1 MKKRLM
7 ALICVALLT
16 VGMTMTVAAAPSPAA
31 AAPSPAADGI
41 VTGVEKAVNKDNV
54 AVEVVAE
61 NLSADQY
68 ATEMAYIKNVDNL
81 KKELGTAYKD
91 GMAIID
97 TKNVKVVGEAS
108 LIAWPVTITFTAKS
122 IKATDDVVMLHYN
135 ETNKAW
141 EVIKATV
148 GDGTI
153 TGTFNSLSPVVFVK
167 AGAATSPTTGEPI
180 SLMVAGAAVLM
191 GAAGAVVSKKRK

>member
-1 MKKRLM
+1 MKKRLI
-7 ALICVALLT
+7 ALFSAALL
-16 VGMTMTVAAAPSPAA
+16 VAGMTMTVAAAPSPAA
-31 AAPSPAADGI
+31 TGV
-41 VTGVEKAVNKDNV
+41 VTGIEKAVNKDNV

-61 NLSADQY
+61 DLSADQY

>member
-31 AAPSPAADGI
+31 SGV
-41 VTGVEKAVNKDNV
+41 VTAIEKAVDKNNAAI
-54 AVEVVAE
+54 AVTGADAKLVLE
-61 NLSADQY
+61 NLPADQY
-68 ATEMAYIKNVDNL
+68 TAEINYIKNVDNM
-81 KKELGTAYKD
+81 KKALGSYYKD
-91 GMAIID
+91 GMGIID
-97 TKNVKVVGEAS
+97 TKNVKVVGDAS
-108 LIAWPVTITFTAKS
+108 LIAWPATVTFTANG
-122 IKATDDVVMLHYN
+122 IKATDEVVILHYSDA
-135 ETNKAW
+135 NKAW
-141 EVIKATV
+141 EAIKTTT
-148 GDGTI
+148 GEGTI
-153 TGTFNSLSPVVFVK
+153 TATFNSLSPVVFVK

>member
-31 AAPSPAADGI
+31 SGV
-41 VTGVEKAVNKDNV
+41 VTAIEKAVDKNNAAIVVTGADAKL
-54 AVEVVAE
+54 VAE
-61 NLSADQY
+61 DLPADQY
-68 ATEMAYIKNVDNL
+68 ATEIAYIKNVDNL
-81 KKELGTAYKD
+81 KKELGSSYKD

-97 TKNVKVVGEAS
+97 TKNVRVIGDANS
-108 LIAWPVTITFTAKS
+108 IAWPVTITFTAKS
-122 IKATDDVVMLHYN
+122 IKATDDVVMLYYN
-135 ETNKAW
+135 VTDSKW
-141 EVIKATV
+141 EVIKATA

>member
-16 VGMTMTVAAAPSPAA
+16 VGMTMTVA

-153 TGTFNSLSPVVFVK
+153 TGTFNSLSLVVFVK

>member
-31 AAPSPAADGI
+31 SGV
-41 VTGVEKAVNKDNV
+41 VTAIEKAVDKNNAAITVTGAD
-54 AVEVVAE
+54 AVLVAE
-61 NLSADQY
+61 DLSADQY

-108 LIAWPVTITFTAKS
+108 LIAWPVTVTFTAKS

-135 ETNKAW
+135 VTDSKW
-141 EVIKATV
+141 EVIKATA

>member
-31 AAPSPAADGI
+31 SGV
-41 VTGVEKAVNKDNV
+41 VTAIEKAVDKNNAAI
-54 AVEVVAE
+54 AVTGNDAVLVAE

>member
-1 MKKRLM
+1 MKKRLI
-7 ALICVALLT
+7 ALFSAALL
-16 VGMTMTVAAAPSPAA
+16 VAGMTMTVAAAPSPAA
-31 AAPSPAADGI
+31 TGV
-41 VTGVEKAVNKDNV
+41 VTGIEKAVNKDNV

-61 NLSADQY
+61 NLPADQY
-68 ATEMAYIKNVDNL
+68 ATEIAYIKNVDNL
-81 KKELGTAYKD
+81 KKELGNSYKD

-97 TKNVKVVGEAS
+97 TKNVRVVGDAS

-135 ETNKAW
+135 VTDSKW
-141 EVIKATV
+141 EVIKATA

>member
-1 MKKRLM
+1 MKKRLI
-7 ALICVALLT
+7 ALFSAALL
-16 VGMTMTVAAAPSPAA
+16 VAGMTMTVAAAPSPAA
-31 AAPSPAADGI
+31 TGV
-41 VTGVEKAVNKDNV
+41 VTGIEKAVNKDNV

-61 NLSADQY
+61 DLSADQY

-108 LIAWPVTITFTAKS
+108 LIAWPVTVTFTAKS

-135 ETNKAW
+135 VTDSKW
-141 EVIKATV
+141 EVIKATA

>member
-1 MKKRLM
+1 MKKRLI
-7 ALICVALLT
+7 ALFSAALL
-16 VGMTMTVAAAPSPAA
+16 VAGMTMTVAAAPSPAA
-31 AAPSPAADGI
+31 TGV
-41 VTGVEKAVNKDNV
+41 VTGIEKAVNKDNV

-61 NLSADQY
+61 NLPADQY
-68 ATEMAYIKNVDNL
+68 ATEIAYIKNVDNL
-81 KKELGTAYKD
+81 KKELGSSYKD

-97 TKNVKVVGEAS
+97 TKNVRVVGDAS

-135 ETNKAW
+135 VTDSKW
-141 EVIKATV
+141 EVIKATA

>member
-31 AAPSPAADGI
+31 SGV
-41 VTGVEKAVNKDNV
+41 VTAIEKAVDKNNAAI
-54 AVEVVAE
+54 AVTGADAKLVAE
-61 NLSADQY
+61 NLPADQY
-68 ATEMAYIKNVDNL
+68 TAEINYIKNVDNL

-97 TKNVKVVGEAS
+97 TKNVRVIGEAS
-108 LIAWPVTITFTAKS
+108 LISWPVTITFTAKS

-135 ETNKAW
+135 VTDSKW
-141 EVIKATV
+141 EVIKATA

-153 TGTFNSLSPVVFVK
+153 TGTFTSLSPVVFVK

-180 SLMVAGAAVLM
+180 SLMVAGAAVLL

>member
-31 AAPSPAADGI
+31 SGV
-41 VTGVEKAVNKDNV
+41 VTAIEKAVDKNNAAIVVTGADAKL
-54 AVEVVAE
+54 VAE
-61 NLSADQY
+61 DLPADQY
-68 ATEMAYIKNVDNL
+68 ATEIAYIKNVDNL
-81 KKELGTAYKD
+81 KKELGSSYKD

-97 TKNVKVVGEAS
+97 TKNVRVIGEAS
-108 LIAWPVTITFTAKS
+108 LISWPVTITFTAKS

-135 ETNKAW
+135 VTDSKW
-141 EVIKATV
+141 EVIKATA

-153 TGTFNSLSPVVFVK
+153 TGTFTSLSPVVFVK

>member
-1 MKKRLM
+1 MKKRLI
-7 ALICVALLT
+7 ALFSAALL
-16 VGMTMTVAAAPSPAA
+16 VAGMTMTVAAAPSPAA
-31 AAPSPAADGI
+31 TGV
-41 VTGVEKAVNKDNV
+41 VTGIEKAVNKDNV

-61 NLSADQY
+61 NLPADQY
-68 ATEMAYIKNVDNL
+68 ATEIAYIKNVDNL
-81 KKELGTAYKD
+81 KKELGSSYKD

-97 TKNVKVVGEAS
+97 TKNVRVVGDAS

-135 ETNKAW
+135 VTDSKW
-141 EVIKATV
+141 EVIKATA

-180 SLMVAGAAVLM
+180 SLMVAGVAVV
-191 GAAGAVVSKKRK
+191 AGAIGTAASKKRK